1 MVYTHVVGGVV
12 SIGLGL
18 LTEIGNG
25 KFQGKTLTGNQKN
38 RSLMVFFSSS
48 FSYFLQVHLLVQ
60 FKKFLI
66 CHFHPKLGI
75 TVNKKLFLNE
85 TLLILLYFRPNFP
98 PTPPNLQIGRFENL
112 SKLFFQNA
120 IYWTLL
126 RLLTEN
132 VAEEILLKEGNNKE
146 KKISECVDM
155 LFN

>member
-1 MVYTHVVGGVV
+1 MSRYLVLMVYTHVVGGVV

-120 IYWTLL
+120 IYGK
-126 RLLTEN
+126 LTKPVMVN
-132 VAEEILLKEGNNKE
+132 LAEKT
-146 KKISECVDM
+146 
-155 LFN
+155 